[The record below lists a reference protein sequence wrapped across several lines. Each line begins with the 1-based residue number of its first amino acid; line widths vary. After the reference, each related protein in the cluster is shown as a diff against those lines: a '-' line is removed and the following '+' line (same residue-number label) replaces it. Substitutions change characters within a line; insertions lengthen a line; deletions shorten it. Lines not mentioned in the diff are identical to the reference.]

1 MNMKALLLPAACLPV
16 TGLIF
21 DLWAARSLIKDFKKG
36 EKGESTINHFNNSNK
51 ILFTFNTISL
61 ITTIASLYFLG
72 LLGTTL
78 GIIAVGAH
86 CLPLVGRVCFWGYK
100 ISFEKIVTDP
110 TLMAIIRCCW
120 ASFCS
125 NSKYIGLF

>member
-1 MNMKALLLPAACLPV
+1 MSMKALLLPAACLPV

-21 DLWAARSLIKDFKKG
+21 DLWIARSLIKGFKKG
-36 EKGESTINHFNNSNK
+36 KKDENAIEHFNNDNK
-51 ILFTFNTISL
+51 ILFKFNTISL

-100 ISFEKIVTDP
+100 ISLKNIVQP
-110 TLMAIIRCCW
+110 QPLPPP
-120 ASFCS
+120 S
-125 NSKYIGLF
+125 